1 VAGTG
6 GGDGCVG
13 WPEESSSALFTI
25 DAHCVMK
32 AVDTDSAS
40 FISPMNVYAATVT
53 VDLRV
58 VATLRAVAMTLTG

>member
-1 VAGTG
+1 MTSAG

-13 WPEESSSALFTI
+13 WPEESRSALLTI

-40 FISPMNVYAATVT
+40 LVSPMNVYAATVT

-58 VATLRAVAMTLTG
+58 IATLRAVAMTLAG